1 MKGGRRCGQRKGRPV
16 SDTEEEG
23 RKEICAQRLKKREGR
38 PVSDTEEDRRKEMC
52 PDTEKE
58 GRRVGIRY

>member
-1 MKGGRRCGQRKGRPV
+1 MARGKEGQYQIPRRRGGRRYV
-16 SDTEEEG
+16 H
-23 RKEICAQRLKKREGR
+23 RLKKREGR